1 MRECDLRKTAFVSR
15 NGLYVC
21 TMMSFGLTNAPAYYM
36 DLMNMNFMEYLDKFI
51 IVFIDGMLVYSKS
64 EEEYEEHLCL
74 VSQKLQDPR
83 LYVKIS
89 KCEFWMKQVSFL
101 SYVILEEGI
110 FVGSSRT
117 QNVLRLDTPASVTN
131 SQSFL
136 GLVG

>member
-1 MRECDLRKTAFVSR
+1 MI
-15 NGLYVC
+15 
-21 TMMSFGLTNAPAYYM
+21 SFELTNAPVYFMY
-36 DLMNMNFMEYLDKFI
+36 LMNNVFIEYLDKFVM
-51 IVFIDGMLVYSKS
+51 VFIDGMLVYSKS
-64 EEEYEEHLCL
+64 EEEHLRL

-83 LYVKIS
+83 LYIKIS

-117 QNVLRLDTPASVTN
+117 RNVLSLDTHASVTN

>member
-21 TMMSFGLTNAPAYYM
+21 TMMSFGLTKAPAYYM
-36 DLMNMNFMEYLDKFI
+36 DLMNMNFIEYLDKFI
-51 IVFIDGMLVYSKS
+51 VVFIDGMLVYSKS

-89 KCEFWMKQVSFL
+89 KCKFWMKQVSFL

-110 FVGSSRT
+110 FVGSSKT
-117 QNVLRLDTPASVTN
+117 QNVLSLDTPASVTN

>member
-1 MRECDLRKTAFVSR
+1 
-15 NGLYVC
+15 
-21 TMMSFGLTNAPAYYM
+21 MMSFRLTNAPDYYM

-64 EEEYEEHLCL
+64 KEEHEEHPHL

-83 LYVKIS
+83 LYIMIS

-117 QNVLRLDTPASVTN
+117 QNVLSLDTPATVTN
-131 SQSFL
+131 SRSFL